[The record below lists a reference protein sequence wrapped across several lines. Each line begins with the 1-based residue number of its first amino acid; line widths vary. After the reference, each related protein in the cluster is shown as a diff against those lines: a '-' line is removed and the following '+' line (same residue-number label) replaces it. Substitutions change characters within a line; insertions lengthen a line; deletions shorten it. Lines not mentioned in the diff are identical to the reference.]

1 MPQYSIY
8 PLVFFSLCACI
19 VETHYDVYAC
29 IVTVYHDEYECFHYP
44 FTNGIICKHFNM
56 SSYDLLACH
65 L

>member
-8 PLVFFSLCACI
+8 PLVSFFLCACI

-44 FTNGIICKHFNM
+44 FTNDIICKHFNM